1 MTLGRGQGFIFQED
15 NNMFEKIATIIAIV
29 IAAGGIIWAVWFE
42 NFAGRGKK
50 AEEIETEDTDTM

>member
-1 MTLGRGQGFIFQED
+1 
-15 NNMFEKIATIIAIV
+15 MFEKIATIIAIV